1 MRLMRFKFTICHVPG
16 KHLNT
21 ADALSRAPL
30 VEPVGDLQANDL
42 WREIEV
48 YVNAVLVC
56 LPASDKHLDEFH
68 RALKEDDT
76 LQVVTY
82 HVEHGWPNS
91 RCEVSGPLVKYWT
104 ERGKLTLLEG
114 LLFRGKQIVAPADL
128 CEDVLR
134 HLHDGHQGVTK
145 TWANASS
152 SVWWPGMS
160 KDIEAAIRNCAV
172 CEKRRRDKVEPMKGT
187 EFPERPWARVGAD
200 FFYHKGTNY
209 LVAVDYYSRDVEI
222 SRVPKAVDAKETIA
236 QLKKMFAH
244 QGIPDVLFTDNGPQ
258 FSAKEFADFA
268 EEWKFTHITSS
279 PRYPQSNGEAERIVQ
294 TMKNMLDKASDEHL
308 ALLAYRN
315 TPLHNGFSPA

>member
-1 MRLMRFKFTICHVPG
+1 MFSSAGGPRTDNTSVRSRTCYQLSHPGSPRGSHNPRSSTGGIFSQLIDKLPIRIQRFRMRLMRFKFTICHVPG

-42 WREIEV
+42 CREIEV

-76 LQVVTY
+76 LQDVTY

-128 CEDVLR
+128 REDVLR

-160 KDIEAAIRNCAV
+160 KDIENAIRNCAV
-172 CEKRRRDKVEPMKGT
+172 CENFISEVPSVE
-187 EFPERPWARVGAD
+187 R
-200 FFYHKGTNY
+200 
-209 LVAVDYYSRDVEI
+209 
-222 SRVPKAVDAKETIA
+222 
-236 QLKKMFAH
+236 
-244 QGIPDVLFTDNGPQ
+244 
-258 FSAKEFADFA
+258 
-268 EEWKFTHITSS
+268 
-279 PRYPQSNGEAERIVQ
+279 
-294 TMKNMLDKASDEHL
+294 
-308 ALLAYRN
+308 
-315 TPLHNGFSPA
+315 